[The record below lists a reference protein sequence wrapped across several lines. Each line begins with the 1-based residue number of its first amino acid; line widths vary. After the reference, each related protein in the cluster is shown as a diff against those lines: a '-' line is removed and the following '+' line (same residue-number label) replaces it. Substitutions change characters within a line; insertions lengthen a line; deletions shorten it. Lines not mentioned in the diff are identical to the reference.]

1 MATTHAPDLVAPRTD
16 TEKQESMFDQV
27 VTPRTLNM
35 IALST
40 AILWLLGMLSSLT
53 RVADQ
58 ASDPAAWDYVV
69 ATNESTGFLVVT
81 VVALVGA
88 AVLGAISRD

>member
-16 TEKQESMFDQV
+16 TERQESMFDQV

-53 RVADQ
+53 RVADS
-58 ASDPAAWDYVV
+58 AEDPAAWDYVV

-81 VVALVGA
+81 VLALVGA
-88 AVLGAISRD
+88 ALIGALSRD